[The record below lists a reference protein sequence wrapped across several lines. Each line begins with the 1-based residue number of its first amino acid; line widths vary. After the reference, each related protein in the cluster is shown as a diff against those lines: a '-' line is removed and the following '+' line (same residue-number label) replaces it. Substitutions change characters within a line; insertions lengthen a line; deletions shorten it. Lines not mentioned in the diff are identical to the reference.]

1 MIATEKAQHA
11 ATGKRGLILSRSTFV
26 SSGHYGGHWLGDNSA
41 RWIDL
46 RASIIGIQEFN
57 LFGMPYIGADICG
70 FNGET
75 TEELCLRWQQ
85 LGAFYPFSRNHN
97 EKGVTSQD
105 PSRWPDVAR
114 ATRNANL
121 FRYYYLPYLY
131 SLLFDVSLYGGT
143 VIRPVFFEF
152 TSDSETHDL
161 GEQFMWG
168 NAMMIIPVYQPGA
181 TSVSGYLPSAIWYSL
196 RDSDYGTLIKSGHNE
211 FRAPRDELIPVFVK
225 GPGKSTGML
234 YWYDGESIVKDF
246 TTYNYFYW
254 LFEFVLNAD
263 TAIMYITSNCTAD
276 YFTMASVSATNELS
290 TISDGDDLRTYV
302 VYNDERRNVNSII
315 GLYPLINYS
324 VQNNDNIDRLPFFG
338 IRQCLQLQNAYKNYG
353 MVRTIKAVLLGHK
366 NSTVYVLILKNGA
379 DEAQNWS
386 KLPTVSLYPDE
397 DEIDGMKR
405 LLVQVMGLTEESA
418 EAICK
423 VRHVVAKWWRPN
435 FEKEIYPYIPSHIT
449 KPKEMI
455 KLIAVNLPKSAVF
468 TIPKNSLL
476 IAAPLFEI
484 YDNVNEYGAIIAN
497 LPHVLGR
504 FEFIYNP

>member
-1 MIATEKAQHA
+1 
-11 ATGKRGLILSRSTFV
+11 
-26 SSGHYGGHWLGDNSA
+26 
-41 RWIDL
+41 
-46 RASIIGIQEFN
+46 
-57 LFGMPYIGADICG
+57 
-70 FNGET
+70 
-75 TEELCLRWQQ
+75 
-85 LGAFYPFSRNHN
+85 
-97 EKGVTSQD
+97 
-105 PSRWPDVAR
+105 
-114 ATRNANL
+114 
-121 FRYYYLPYLY
+121 
-131 SLLFDVSLYGGT
+131 
-143 VIRPVFFEF
+143 
-152 TSDSETHDL
+152 
-161 GEQFMWG
+161 
-168 NAMMIIPVYQPGA
+168 
-181 TSVSGYLPSAIWYSL
+181 
-196 RDSDYGTLIKSGHNE
+196 
-211 FRAPRDELIPVFVK
+211 
-225 GPGKSTGML
+225 ML
-234 YWYDGESIVKDF
+234 YWDDGESIVKDF

-254 LFEFVLNAD
+254 LFEFVLSAD
-263 TAIMYITSNCTAD
+263 TATLYITPNRTAD

-497 LPHVLGR
+497 LPHVLG
-504 FEFIYNP
+504 